1 MKDLSLQFFKFR
13 NQNVLN
19 PHTAVVTV
27 STFFFQRAII
37 ITRKFHIM
45 VYDQMRVKE
54 KMNSRVN
61 ASQPIVDS
69 ITRKFVLSLQFIE

>member
-1 MKDLSLQFFKFR
+1 MQDLSLRFFKFR

-19 PHTAVVTV
+19 PHKAVGTV

-54 KMNSRVN
+54 KMDSRVN
-61 ASQPIVDS
+61 AFQPIVDS
-69 ITRKFVLSLQFIE
+69 MTRKFVLLLPFI